1 MPVQAQ
7 IEIRHLFISPGHNF
21 VGHWGKEPGEY
32 PVLAVSGIECV
43 AGEGI
48 KGDRYFGF
56 KKEYKGQITFF
67 EEEVYKDLCSRLNVH
82 HRGPGAFRRNV
93 ITRGTRLN
101 DLIGTGFE
109 IQGVRFFGKE
119 ECKPCSWMDHAFAP
133 GAEEALKGR
142 GGLRA
147 LILSS
152 GMIQISRPPVA
163 ISSER
168 RE

>member
-1 MPVQAQ
+1 MLVQTQ

-21 VGHWGKEPGEY
+21 VGHWGKPPGEY
-32 PVLAVSGIECV
+32 PVLAVGGIECV

-67 EEEVYKDLCSRLNVH
+67 EEEVYKDLCSRLNVY
-82 HRGPGAFRRNV
+82 HRGPESFRRNV

-101 DLIGTGFE
+101 DLIGIEFE

-147 LILSS
+147 LILSN

-163 ISSER
+163 ITSER

>member
-67 EEEVYKDLCSRLNVH
+67 EEEVYKDLCSRLNVYD
-82 HRGPGAFRRNV
+82 RGPEAFRRNV

-101 DLIGTGFE
+101 DLIGAEFE

-119 ECKPCSWMDHAFAP
+119 ECSPCSWMDRAFAP
-133 GAEEALKGR
+133 GSEEALKGR

-152 GMIQISRPPVA
+152 GMMQISKPPVA

>member
-1 MPVQAQ
+1 MPVQTQ
-7 IEIRHLFISPGHNF
+7 IDIRHLFISPGHNF
-21 VGHWGKEPGEY
+21 VGHWGKPPGEY
-32 PVLAVSGIECV
+32 PVLAVGGIECV

-67 EEEVYKDLCSRLNVH
+67 EEEVYKDLCSRLNVY
-82 HRGPGAFRRNV
+82 HRGPEAFRRNV

-101 DLIGTGFE
+101 DLIGTEFE

-119 ECKPCSWMDHAFAP
+119 ECRPCSWMDHAFAP

-163 ISSER
+163 ISSEG

>member
-1 MPVQAQ
+1 MPVQTQ

-21 VGHWGKEPGEY
+21 VGHWGEAPGEY
-32 PVLAVSGIECV
+32 PVFAVSEIECV
-43 AGEGI
+43 AEKGI

-56 KKEYKGQITFF
+56 KKGYKGQITFF
-67 EEEVYKDLCSRLNVH
+67 EEEVYKDLCSRFNVY
-82 HRGPGAFRRNV
+82 HRGPEAFRRNV

-101 DLIGTGFE
+101 DLIGTEFE

-119 ECKPCSWMDHAFAP
+119 ECKPCGWMDHAFAP

-147 LILSS
+147 LILRS

>member
-1 MPVQAQ
+1 MPVETQ
-7 IEIRHLFISPGHNF
+7 IEIRRLFVFPGHNF
-21 VGHWGKEPGEY
+21 VGHFGKPPGDN
-32 PVLAVSGIECV
+32 PALAVSEIECV

-67 EEEVYKDLCSRLNVH
+67 EEEVYEDLCSRFGARDL
-82 HRGPGAFRRNV
+82 GPEVFRRNV
-93 ITRGTRLN
+93 ITRGIRLN
-101 DLIGTGFE
+101 DLIGAEFE
-109 IQGVRFFGKE
+109 VQGVRFFGRE
-119 ECKPCSWMDHAFAP
+119 ECRPCSWMDYAFAP
-133 GAEEALKGR
+133 GAEEALKGH

-152 GMIQISRPPVA
+152 GTIRLTSSSVA
-163 ISSER
+163 TSSER

>member
-1 MPVQAQ
+1 MPVQTE

-21 VGHWGKEPGEY
+21 VGHWGKAPAEY
-32 PVLAVSGIECV
+32 AALAVNEIECV
-43 AGEGI
+43 AGKGI

-56 KKEYKGQITFF
+56 KKDYKGQITFF
-67 EEEVYKDLCSRLNVH
+67 EEEVYEDLCSRLNMH
-82 HRGPGAFRRNV
+82 HRGPDVFRRNV
-93 ITRGTRLN
+93 ITRGTGLN
-101 DLIGTGFE
+101 DLIGAEFE

-119 ECKPCSWMDHAFAP
+119 ECRPCGWMDYAFAP

-152 GMIQISRPPVA
+152 GTIQVSRSPVA
-163 ISSER
+163 LAWER

>member
-56 KKEYKGQITFF
+56 KKGYKGQITFF

-101 DLIGTGFE
+101 DLIGTEFE

>member
-67 EEEVYKDLCSRLNVH
+67 EEEVHKDLCSRLNVYD
-82 HRGPGAFRRNV
+82 RGPEAFRRNV

-101 DLIGTGFE
+101 DLIGAEFE